1 MKRRLLVAWI
11 RRFAEPIRRTVAQSW
26 FARFWFVPYNT
37 GWHLAHHV
45 DMGIPFRNLPRFH
58 AELEEAGYVS
68 PGLTYPSYL
77 ALWRALSAG

>member
-1 MKRRLLVAWI
+1 
-11 RRFAEPIRRTVAQSW
+11 
-26 FARFWFVPYNT
+26 VPYNT